1 MITRDFLLAGRAVFT
16 VSTPA
21 RHYTFRVTAKEASGK
36 YPPAWFVSL
45 LTGPDNE
52 HSYRYLG
59 MLDVETGHVRL
70 TNGSRQGNF
79 SEDSEPVR
87 VVRIVTAVVYGV
99 GMLPDG
105 WTVANAGKCGRC
117 GRALT
122 TPESIARGLG
132 PECVKKGR

>member
-1 MITRDFLLAGRAVFT
+1 MISRDFLLAGRAVFT

-21 RHYTFRVTAKEASGK
+21 RHYTFRVTAKKASGK

-52 HSYRYLG
+52 HSYTYLG
-59 MLDVETGHVRL
+59 MLGAKTGCVRL
-70 TNGSRQGNF
+70 TNGSKLSQ
-79 SEDSEPVR
+79 DSEPVR
-87 VVRIVTAVVYGV
+87 VVRTAIEAAYGTGV
-99 GMLPDG
+99 LPDG

-117 GRALT
+117 GRVLT

-132 PECVKKGR
+132 EECARKGR